1 MVAVVGVEKEK
12 EKKEEEEVN
21 KFTLLLGCKSQYCTF
36 VCWLDVGWC
45 WLVLVLKNEE

>member
-1 MVAVVGVEKEK
+1 MVAVVGVEK

-36 VCWLDVGWC
+36 VC
-45 WLVLVLKNEE
+45 